1 MWKNV
6 AAPLMS
12 PREGMMVYQ
21 INPLQD
27 SRWARLVESHP
38 KSTVFHT
45 AGWLEALCRTY
56 GYEPVVLTTTGREG
70 PLKNG
75 LLLCKVSSWLTGT
88 RLVSLAFSDHCQ
100 PLVNTPSELLGLLKF
115 LENSVKAKD
124 YKYVEIRPPAAFD
137 PDVESGCHAAIDDS
151 YYLHLLD
158 LRPPLEVL
166 FKGFHK
172 SCVQRKLERA
182 KREDLKIE
190 EGRSEKLLRDFYRL
204 LVMTR
209 RRHHIPPQ
217 PFEWFQNLIE
227 YLGDQVV
234 IRMAFKEKAPI
245 ASIFT
250 LTHKKT
256 VVYKYGCSD
265 STFHNLGGMLSLFW
279 RTIQVA
285 KEQGFEE
292 LDLGRSEVDN
302 QGLIAF
308 KDRWGSTRTSLRY
321 YRYPWRPALEKTGVK
336 NDLRMEIAQQVLSGL
351 PDFCLVA
358 AGKLLYRHI
367 G

>member
-1 MWKNV
+1 MT
-6 AAPLMS
+6 
-12 PREGMMVYQ
+12 VYQ
-21 INPLQD
+21 IDPLRD
-27 SRWARLVESHP
+27 SRWAKLVESHP
-38 KSTVFHT
+38 QSTVFHT
-45 AGWLEALCRTY
+45 TGWLEALRRSY
-56 GYEPVVLTTTGREG
+56 GYQPVVLTTTGSG
-70 PLKNG
+70 DALKNG

-100 PLVNTPSELLGLLKF
+100 PLVDDPAELLALLKF
-115 LENSVKAKD
+115 LETSVSDKGRE
-124 YKYVEIRPPAAFD
+124 YVEIRPLSGFD
-137 PDVESGCHAAIDDS
+137 PEVESASHAAISDS

-166 FKGFHK
+166 FKSFHR

-182 KREDLKIE
+182 KREELRIE
-190 EGRSEKLLRDFYRL
+190 EGRSENLLRDFYRL

-209 RRHHIPPQ
+209 RRHRIPPQ
-217 PFEWFQNLIE
+217 PFEWFRNLIE

-234 IRMAFKEKAPI
+234 IRVAFKEKAPI

-265 STFHNLGGMLSLFW
+265 AAFHNLGGMLSLFW

-292 LDLGRSEVDN
+292 LDLGRSEVEN

-308 KDRWGSTRTSLRY
+308 KDHWGSTRKTLRY
-321 YRYPWRPALEKTGVK
+321 YRYPWHPPQEKQRTQH
-336 NDLRMEIAQQVLSGL
+336 DRRMEIAQQIFSRL
-351 PDFCLVA
+351 PDFCLVI